1 MWSFQMRYMIPIR
14 RAFAATLP
22 AVQRIEVLPFHRL
35 GAHKYAELGLAFPL
49 ADTAPPDAALLEQT
63 RARFRDRGLAVR

>member
-1 MWSFQMRYMIPIR
+1 
-14 RAFAATLP
+14 
-22 AVQRIEVLPFHRL
+22 VLPFHRL

-49 ADTAPPDAALLEQT
+49 ADTAPPDATLLEQT